1 MDVPSSSGSGPL
13 MPQRVGRYEILL
25 PIASGGMATV
35 YLARAK
41 GHGGFEQDVALKLTH
56 AHLRESKE
64 FALDLAEEAKLAARV
79 KHRNV
84 VSIIDVG
91 DDPHGVF
98 LVMEYVEGETL
109 SGLIRRS
116 STKLP
121 PAAAVRILLDAM
133 AGLHA
138 AHEMVNDE
146 GQPLGLVHRD
156 FSPQNILVGTDGVA
170 RLADFGVA
178 KASNRLDQ
186 TRTGVVKGKIA
197 YMSPEQ
203 ARAEPVD
210 RRSDVWAAGV
220 VAWEILAGRRL
231 YQGDDI
237 TLLFKVATSTPPR
250 LRSVAPEVSE
260 ELDDV
265 VAKALTVDTSL
276 RWPTAAEFARA
287 LGAAFRKVAP
297 LDEHDEVA
305 ELVKTMAGPTLAGRR
320 AAISKVLSLR
330 KRLGDVVLTA
340 ESGMPTPSLPLVS
353 AILEVSVDATGAVA
367 TEQATTPLERSE
379 APPTDTTS
387 VSGPDVPAARSPGT
401 RRRWIAPTLV
411 GALLLLGLGVIV
423 RPSGW
428 PWSYRPSEPTASQ
441 PVASTATSPSPS
453 ASSQEANVAAADSAS
468 ATPPGTLPLRVE
480 ANAPI
485 VSLRIGGAAVA
496 SGGPASSLTVG
507 VAPDLIAA
515 GARIDAVADD
525 GRKAS
530 TRLAPAA
537 TSARMTFPPHI
548 APSPNPSPPAPRPSL
563 ASDPYRR

>member
-1 MDVPSSSGSGPL
+1 
-13 MPQRVGRYEILL
+13 MPQRVGRYEVLL

-64 FALDLAEEAKLAARV
+64 FAFDLAEEAKLAARV
-79 KHRNV
+79 RHRNV

-109 SGLIRRS
+109 SGLMRRS
-116 STKLP
+116 SGKLP
-121 PAAAVRILLDAM
+121 PGAAVRIVLDAI

-146 GQPLGLVHRD
+146 GELLGLVHRD

-186 TRTGVVKGKIA
+186 TRTGIVKGKIA

-203 ARAEPVD
+203 ARADPVD

-220 VAWEILAGRRL
+220 VAWEILVGKRL

-237 TLLFKVATSTPPR
+237 GLVFKVATETPPR
-250 LRSVAPEVSE
+250 LRSVDPALSE
-260 ELDDV
+260 ELDEV
-265 VAKALTVDTSL
+265 VARALTVDKDR
-276 RWPTAAEFARA
+276 RWPTAAEFGKA
-287 LGAAFRKVAP
+287 LAAAYRKTAP
-297 LDEHDEVA
+297 LAEYDEVA
-305 ELVKTMAGPTLAGRR
+305 DVVKTVAGPKLAERR
-320 AAISKVLSLR
+320 AAISKVLQLR
-330 KRLGDVVLTA
+330 KQMGDVVLTA
-340 ESGMPTPSLPLVS
+340 ESATHTPSLPFVS
-353 AILEVSVDATGAVA
+353 AIQEVSVESTAVLG
-367 TEQATTPLERSE
+367 TENVTTPLLRNE

-387 VSGPDVPAARSPGT
+387 VSGPEVAAARSLEPRG
-401 RRRWIAPTLV
+401 RRIVAASLGV
-411 GALLLLGLGVIV
+411 LALLGFGVV
-423 RPSGW
+423 MLATRW
-428 PWSYRPSEPTASQ
+428 PRSEGSSAPATTQAVAASASPGPTATVSESN
-441 PVASTATSPSPS
+441 VAST
-453 ASSQEANVAAADSAS
+453 E
-468 ATPPGTLPLRVE
+468 PPE
-480 ANAPI
+480 
-485 VSLRIGGAAVA
+485 
-496 SGGPASSLTVG
+496 
-507 VAPDLIAA
+507 A
-515 GARIDAVADD
+515 GARSDAVADD

-530 TRLAPAA
+530 AHAASAA
-537 TSARMTFPPHI
+537 TSVRVAFPARAAPP
-548 APSPNPSPPAPRPSL
+548 PPSPPPPAVRPPPL